1 MVEKALLTTWYLLKR
16 RVISMELKL
25 IDEDCDDASVPT
37 LFVCQ
42 ESFPIEM
49 DCDVQM
55 EGTYGYTVDKSGN
68 PPHGRS
74 KCRIICSVGV

>member
-1 MVEKALLTTWYLLKR
+1 MVEKALLTTWYLLER
-16 RVISMELKL
+16 RIISRELKL
-25 IDEDCDDASVPT
+25 IDEDCDDVSVPT

-55 EGTYGYTVDKSGN
+55 EGTYAIDKSGN
-68 PPHGRS
+68 PPHGRANAAS
-74 KCRIICSVGV
+74 FAP